1 MLVCVG
7 ISHKNTP
14 IEVREQLAIG
24 DAEVPQVIGELLSH
38 DLIAETAVLST
49 CNRVEVYA
57 ALPRGITPDETH
69 FERVADAVVAVL
81 AARGGPTVK
90 KSLQRATGRDAVTH
104 LFRVASSLD
113 SLVVGEP
120 QILGQLKG
128 AIALATEHRAVG
140 PVLNKALRR
149 ALHVGKRVRTETQI
163 GAGQV
168 SVSSVAVE
176 LACQIFGDLTD
187 RSALLVGAGE
197 MAESA
202 AKLLVKEGARL
213 SIINRSRER
222 AQRLAEEVGGEP
234 RDWASLG
241 RCLVDADIVVTS
253 TSSPTHVIT
262 EEAMR
267 AARKAR
273 RGRNIFFID
282 IAVPRDVDPKVND
295 LDGVYLYDIDDL
307 SQIVS
312 ESLAGR
318 AAEAERA
325 ERIVATEVVAFEGW
339 RAEQTMT
346 PAIVGL
352 RARTRAVL
360 SAEVERSLSGKLK
373 HLSPADR
380 EALAI
385 MVDAATNKLCHRA
398 STRLKELA
406 TEPRGAEYVEA
417 LTDLF
422 DLPAVNAG
430 IEDGFRGAGDGAEGA
445 PAVARGA
452 RPGGGTRR
460 AEDDGE

>member
-7 ISHKNTP
+7 FSHKNAA
-14 IEVREQLAIG
+14 IEVREQLALG
-24 DAEVPQVIGELLSH
+24 EKELPVLIGELLRH
-38 DLIAETAVLST
+38 ELIGETAVLST

-57 ALPRGITPDETH
+57 ALPRGVP
-69 FERVADAVVAVL
+69 ADARRFDAAAHAIVGVL
-81 AARGGPTVK
+81 AARGGPVVAEN
-90 KSLQRATGRDAVTH
+90 LVRATGRDAVRH

-120 QILGQLKG
+120 QILGQLKE

-176 LACQIFGDLTD
+176 LACQIFGDLQD

-202 AKLLVKEGARL
+202 AKLLVKDGARL

-222 AQRLAEEVGGEP
+222 AQRLASEVGGEP
-234 RDWASLG
+234 RDWGSLP
-241 RCLVDADIVVTS
+241 RCLIEADIVITS

-262 EEAMR
+262 EEALR
-267 AARKAR
+267 VARKAR
-273 RGRNIFFID
+273 RGRNIFLID

-307 SQIVS
+307 SQIVND
-312 ESLAGR
+312 SLSGRAVEAGR
-318 AAEAERA
+318 AESIVDAEV
-325 ERIVATEVVAFEGW
+325 IAFEGW

-346 PAIVGL
+346 PAIIGL

-360 SAEVERSLSGKLK
+360 LSEIERSLSGKLK
-373 HLSPADR
+373 HLTAVDR
-380 EALAI
+380 EALAV

-406 TEPRGAEYVEA
+406 TDPRGIDYVEA

-422 DLPAVNAG
+422 DLPSLSSEPYDSDRAPPREHVVRQ
-430 IEDGFRGAGDGAEGA
+430 DEGRA
-445 PAVARGA
+445 
-452 RPGGGTRR
+452 R

>member
-1 MLVCVG
+1 MIVCVG
-7 ISHKNTP
+7 LSHRNTP

-24 DAEVPQVIGELLSH
+24 DNQVPEVIGELLQH
-38 DLIAETAVLST
+38 ELIAETAVLST

-57 ALPRGITPDETH
+57 ALPRGVSPDSNRFDEAAAAI
-69 FERVADAVVAVL
+69 VKVL
-81 AARGGPTVK
+81 ASRGGPAVK
-90 KSLQRATGRDAVTH
+90 KALQRATGRDAVMH

-120 QILGQLKG
+120 QILGQLKN

-176 LACQIFGDLTD
+176 LACQIFGDLGD

-234 RDWASLG
+234 RDWSSLD

-253 TSSPTHVIT
+253 TSSPTFVIT

-282 IAVPRDVDPKVND
+282 IAVPRDVDPAVND

-307 SQIVS
+307 SQIVND
-312 ESLAGR
+312 SLAGR
-318 AAEAERA
+318 AIEAERA
-325 ERIVATEVVAFEGW
+325 EAIVASEVMSFESW
-339 RAEQTMT
+339 KAEQTMT

-352 RARTRAVL
+352 RARTRATLV
-360 SAEVERSLSGKLK
+360 AELERSLSGKLK
-373 HLSPADR
+373 HLSEADR
-380 EALAI
+380 EALLI
-385 MVDAATNKLCHRA
+385 MVDAATNKLCHHP

-417 LTDLF
+417 MTDLF
-422 DLPAVNAG
+422 DLPSLNAG
-430 IEDGFRGAGDGAEGA
+430 PEEPD
-445 PAVARGA
+445 
-452 RPGGGTRR
+452 RPGPRDRRPSADRSAR

>member
-1 MLVCVG
+1 MIVCVG
-7 ISHKNTP
+7 LSHKDTP

-24 DAEVPQVIGELLSH
+24 DADVPAVIGELLQH
-38 DLIAETAVLST
+38 ELIAETAVLST

-57 ALPRGITPDETH
+57 ALPRGIATDSGHLEK
-69 FERVADAVVAVL
+69 AAAAVTAVL
-81 AARGGPTVK
+81 AARGGPAVK
-90 KSLQRATGRDAVTH
+90 KSLKRSTGTDAISH

-140 PVLNKALRR
+140 PVLSKALRR
-149 ALHVGKRVRTETQI
+149 ALHVGKRVRSETQI

-176 LACQIFGDLTD
+176 LACQIFGDLAD

-213 SIINRSRER
+213 SIINRSRDR

-234 RDWASLG
+234 RDWSSLS
-241 RCLVDADIVVTS
+241 RCLVEADIVITS
-253 TSSPTHVIT
+253 TSSPTFVIT

-267 AARKAR
+267 GARKAR
-273 RGRNIFFID
+273 RGRNVFFID
-282 IAVPRDVDPKVND
+282 IAVPRDVDPAVNS

-312 ESLAGR
+312 DSLAGR
-318 AAEAERA
+318 AVEAEKA
-325 ERIVATEVVAFEGW
+325 ERIVASEVTAFEGW

-352 RARTRAVL
+352 RARIRAVL
-360 SAEVERSLSGKLK
+360 HAEVERSLSGKLK
-373 HLSPADR
+373 HLTEADR
-380 EALAI
+380 EALSI
-385 MVDAATNKLCHRA
+385 MVDAATNKLCHRP

-406 TEPRGAEYVEA
+406 TDPRGVEYVEA

-422 DLPAVNAG
+422 DLPALFAG
-430 IEDGFRGAGDGAEGA
+430 HDEGDRASEDG
-445 PAVARGA
+445 PRGA
-452 RPGGGTRR
+452 RDR
-460 AEDDGE
+460 APMRADDDGE